1 MPSTDTTSLYQAF
14 PHLRKIDD
22 LWGTRGAR
30 DLLQSLLYD
39 SREGSRHGFEVDH
52 ASALFQLLM
61 EHDSLFPQFD
71 DSRSSDPGAGD
82 PR

>member
-1 MPSTDTTSLYQAF
+1 MPRTDTTSLYQAF

-39 SREGSRHGFEVDH
+39 SRDGSREGFPLES
-52 ASALFQLLM
+52 ASTLLLLLM

-71 DSRSSDPGAGD
+71 DSRSSDPGASDIG
-82 PR
+82 